1 MNTQKLIYLHQY
13 FVVPSVAGGTR
24 SWEFCT
30 RLVRDQ
36 WQVNMI
42 CGDSEIHEI
51 PKDEIFKFFD
61 KEIGQFKL
69 NAISVKYSNNMS
81 YSRRILAFLN
91 FALKSSLE
99 VLREPEAD
107 LAFATST
114 PLTIAIPALLRKW
127 LRGTPYVFEVRDLW
141 PEMPIAV
148 KAIRSPL
155 AIFLARQL
163 ERISYRNAA
172 HIVALSPGMKEGIVK
187 QGIAPEKVEVI
198 PNACDNDR
206 FNVPESVGWDFLSQH
221 PELSG
226 GPLIIYT
233 GTLGYINGVSYFAHL
248 ASQMKNLIPQARF
261 LVVGSGACENEI
273 KEISHQL
280 GILEKNFWM
289 WPSIPK
295 AQMPG
300 LLSACTVATSLF
312 LPIPEMEHNSAN
324 KFFDAL
330 AAGRPIAINYGGWQK
345 EILESSGAGISISGN
360 DPQAGAIQLAQ
371 FLNSPE
377 RLQSAGAAS
386 RKLADTE
393 FDRDLLYKKLASIF
407 QKVLNESRSNFQ
419 RAEYLVSE
427 KSRLP
432 S

>member
-1 MNTQKLIYLHQY
+1 MNSQKLIYLHQY
-13 FVVPSVAGGTR
+13 FSIPTVAGGTR
-24 SWEFCT
+24 SWEFST

-36 WQVNMI
+36 WQVSMI
-42 CGDSEIHEI
+42 CGDSEIHGI
-51 PKDEIFKFFD
+51 PQDDILNFFET
-61 KEIGQFKL
+61 EIGEFKL
-69 NAISVKYSNNMS
+69 NAISLKYSNNMS
-81 YSRRILAFLN
+81 YSQRILAFLK

-99 VLREPEAD
+99 VLREPKAD
-107 LAFATST
+107 LTFATST

-155 AIFLARQL
+155 AIFMARQL

-172 HIVALSPGMKEGIVK
+172 HIVALSPGMKAGIVK
-187 QGIAPEKVEVI
+187 QGIPPEKVEVI

-206 FNVPESVGWDFLSQH
+206 FNVPDAVGLEFLHQH

-248 ASQMKNLIPQARF
+248 ANQIKNLIPEAKF
-261 LVVGSGACENEI
+261 LVVGAGACESEVR
-273 KEISHQL
+273 EISQQL

-289 WPSIPK
+289 WQSIPK

-300 LLSACTVATSLF
+300 LFSACTVATSLF

-345 EILESSGAGISISGN
+345 EILENSGAGISIPGN
-360 DPQAGAIQLAQ
+360 DPEVGAIQLAQ

-377 RLQSAGAAS
+377 RLQSARIAS

-393 FDRDLLYKKLASIF
+393 FDRDLLYKKLASVF
-407 QKVLNESRSNFQ
+407 QKVLNETRSKF
-419 RAEYLVSE
+419 
-427 KSRLP
+427 
-432 S
+432 